1 MDIFHFIKSDPPS
14 DGRMFEGPLS
24 GQQPGHVDQ
33 SRRLVSDITWSE
45 DEEAAALNE
54 GEGANTL
61 LHDGFIRETHCN
73 IW

>member
-45 DEEAAALNE
+45 DDGEEAAA
-54 GEGANTL
+54 A
-61 LHDGFIRETHCN
+61 
-73 IW
+73 